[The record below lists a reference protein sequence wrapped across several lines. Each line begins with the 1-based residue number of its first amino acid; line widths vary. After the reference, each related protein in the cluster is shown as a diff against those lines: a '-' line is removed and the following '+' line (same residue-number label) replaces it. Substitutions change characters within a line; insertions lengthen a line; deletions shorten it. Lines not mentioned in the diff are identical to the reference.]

1 MKALI
6 TVGCKTDHGGIIV
19 LGDSS
24 FLVEGK
30 AVHLDGMTHF
40 CPKCKV
46 QSRAIASNQGFMVVG
61 EKALLLLVIPLSCGS
76 KYLKISDLAVM
87 SSGASSPKIVSN
99 NTNSFVAEPNFKY
112 GQKFVLQDELTG
124 EPLANV
130 CYEIYMNGE
139 TFHGKTDKEG
149 FTHFIT
155 SETEEEL
162 EIRIILEDHEHGE

>member
-1 MKALI
+1 LCNKA
-6 TVGCKTDHGGIIV
+6 
-19 LGDSS
+19 
-24 FLVEGK
+24 
-30 AVHLDGMTHF
+30 
-40 CPKCKV
+40 
-46 QSRAIASNQGFMVVG
+46 
-61 EKALLLLVIPLSCGS
+61 S
-76 KYLKISDLAVM
+76 KSV
-87 SSGASSPKIVSN
+87 
-99 NTNSFVAEPNFKY
+99 NTPNSFVAEPNFKY